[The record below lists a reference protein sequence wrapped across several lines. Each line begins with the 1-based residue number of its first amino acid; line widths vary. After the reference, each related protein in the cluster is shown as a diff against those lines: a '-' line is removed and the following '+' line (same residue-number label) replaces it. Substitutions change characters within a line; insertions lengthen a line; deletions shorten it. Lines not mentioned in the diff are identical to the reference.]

1 MKTLEDV
8 FSEFRT
14 SIENAY
20 EEGVTMQQAER
31 LAAKTLSIR
40 MLISDDIKSKDLD
53 ARMKK
58 HGVKVTRAEAYMEEL
73 VKHEKKPAEAYLENA
88 VNISELVNAAEKL
101 YAESETTKDR
111 LQTYLDVAKDAHL
124 YFRQIAKG
132 TFE

>member
-1 MKTLEDV
+1 MNSLELT
-8 FSEFRT
+8 FSEFRE
-14 SIENAY
+14 SIQKAY

-31 LAAKTLSIR
+31 LAAKTLQIR
-40 MLISDDIKSKDLD
+40 MLISDEIKSRDLD

-73 VKHEKKPAEAYLENA
+73 SKHEKKPAEAYMEHAINQSL
-88 VNISELVNAAEKL
+88 LVNASEKM
-101 YAESETTKDR
+101 YADAETTKDR